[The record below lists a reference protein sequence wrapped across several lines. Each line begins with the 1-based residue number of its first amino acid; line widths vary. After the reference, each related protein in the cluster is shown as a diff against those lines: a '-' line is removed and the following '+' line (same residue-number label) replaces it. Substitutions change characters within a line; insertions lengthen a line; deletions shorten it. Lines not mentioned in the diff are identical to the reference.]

1 MPLPPVSEK
10 KFTEGFGPGGATT
23 GKLRIIVTG
32 AGGFIASHL
41 SKRLKAEGHFVRGV
55 DWKEN
60 EYMEPSEFC
69 DEFKNLDLRW
79 PDKCKEALEDGPWDW
94 CFNLAADMGGMGFIQ
109 SNHSRIL
116 FNSTMISFNVAE
128 AARVAGVKRFWCA
141 PPDPAARL
149 GAQLGARKFVRNS
162 ARFGAL
168 RRRAALPPPSQV
180 RVVGVHL
187 PRVQATEGGPRGRVG
202 AEGGRRVAGA
212 AAGRVRPREADDRG
226 AAHALRGGLRDGVP
240 DRPLP

>member
-41 SKRLKAEGHFVRGV
+41 SKRLKAEGHFVRAV

-60 EYMEPSEFC
+60 EYMAPSEFC

-79 PDKCKEALEDGPWDW
+79 PDKCKEACEDGPWDW

-116 FNSTMISFNVAE
+116 FNSTMISFNMAE

-141 PPDPAARL
+141 ARPCPRDSRR
-149 GAQLGARKFVRNS
+149 ANS
-162 ARFGAL
+162 ARASSSAL
-168 RRRAALPPPSQV
+168 RCTSLTRRTPSPSQV

-187 PRVQATEGGPRGRVG
+187 P
-202 AEGGRRVAGA
+202 
-212 AAGRVRPREADDRG
+212 
-226 AAHALRGGLRDGVP
+226 
-240 DRPLP
+240 

>member
-23 GKLRIIVTG
+23 GSLRIIVTG

-41 SKRLKAEGHFVRGV
+41 SKRLKAEGHFVRAV

-60 EYMEPSEFC
+60 EYMAPSEFC

-116 FNSTMISFNVAE
+116 FNSTMISFNMAE

-141 PPDPAARL
+141 ARPCRATPRKF
-149 GAQLGARKFVRNS
+149 GAQIRRAQVRAQFGAIRRNS
-162 ARFGAL
+162 AQFSDAPHSLPVAGTR
-168 RRRAALPPPSQV
+168 RRRASTLSSSS
-180 RVVGVHL
+180 
-187 PRVQATEGGPRGRVG
+187 
-202 AEGGRRVAGA
+202 
-212 AAGRVRPREADDRG
+212 
-226 AAHALRGGLRDGVP
+226 
-240 DRPLP
+240 